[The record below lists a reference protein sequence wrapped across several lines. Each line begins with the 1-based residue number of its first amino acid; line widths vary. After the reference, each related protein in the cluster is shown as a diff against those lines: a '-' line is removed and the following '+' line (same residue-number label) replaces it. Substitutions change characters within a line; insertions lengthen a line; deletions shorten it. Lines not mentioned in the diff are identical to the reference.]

1 MSSRSYLV
9 VLFQIVDALYVCTER
24 DAVFVKYDFAT
35 GECVEVFNPLRD
47 KDALYLLC
55 DTLSEDIS
63 LCTRFSPADGFG
75 CLSVIANTPQ

>member
-47 KDALYLLC
+47 KDVLYLLC
-55 DTLSEDIS
+55 
-63 LCTRFSPADGFG
+63 G
-75 CLSVIANTPQ
+75 